1 MKTSIKPFARA
12 YKSRSFKLHGAPSM
26 TLDEEDKN
34 ISFNFSISE
43 PRSAHGLTTS
53 DRRVQEL
60 HQEAESIFRRAF
72 STSETPNPES
82 DTALNAHASGRVLP
96 CLLEESTSSRKMTK
110 EELRIEIE
118 DMLKAAG
125 LELVDLF
132 PKRIRKEKAENKTI
146 I

>member
-1 MKTSIKPFARA
+1 MKASIKPFARA

-82 DTALNAHASGRVLP
+82 DTALNAHALGRVLP

>member
-1 MKTSIKPFARA
+1 MKASIKPFARA
-12 YKSRSFKLHGAPSM
+12 YKSRSFKLHGAPSLS
-26 TLDEEDKN
+26 LDEEDKN
-34 ISFNFSISE
+34 ISFDFSIS
-43 PRSAHGLTTS
+43 PSRSANGLSTS

-60 HQEAESIFRRAF
+60 HEEAESVFRRAF
-72 STSETPNPES
+72 STSETSNPES
-82 DTALNAHASGRVLP
+82 DTAFNAHGSGRVLP
-96 CLLEESTSSRKMTK
+96 CLLEGATSSRKLTK

-118 DMLKAAG
+118 EMLKAAG